1 MTLNKGNAAR
11 TLVEQADDL
20 GPIFKLLH
28 QKLPM
33 RTMIHILPEDSP
45 LKKMLFEAFDTGELA
60 SILNLASTKRDTIV
74 DFIMCY
80 LEVMTEIASAHN
92 VQAGFIENGALDPT
106 HQRMPTLNGILA
118 TCKRNISVEE
128 QQNIIDNFD
137 EIFQSFE
144 KNGCMPESVHDAVGI
159 ANDLDPHGQVV
170 RREADANREH
180 LQRCKCMNHPQVI
193 TERNELQSKSNN
205 KQLESMQ
212 KANAKFMEKVLA
224 YNNSIQKIKT
234 VLRAD
239 GLGSKLG
246 MERDESIIEKCT
258 LEHLGKLNVDSLKA
272 FIFGRSPI
280 SGKVPNKGT
289 VDGAK
294 EGDRNLIQL
303 AFECRNMPNKQ
314 YSAHVS
320 TISLHFNLSP
330 HHAIHSG
337 STSLPTNQRHH
348 CHSGRRSKS
357 PPVSGSRE
365 QSMAPSCPEISLSW
379 RPNQRPCIAHARR
392 KRSSR
397 FARPS
402 FAPSL

>member
-1 MTLNKGNAAR
+1 
-11 TLVEQADDL
+11 
-20 GPIFKLLH
+20 
-28 QKLPM
+28 
-33 RTMIHILPEDSP
+33 MIHILPEDSP

-193 TERNELQSKSNN
+193 TERNELQRKSNN

-246 MERDESIIEKCT
+246 MERDESIIEKALWNI
-258 LEHLGKLNVDSLKA
+258 LENSM
-272 FIFGRSPI
+272 
-280 SGKVPNKGT
+280 
-289 VDGAK
+289 
-294 EGDRNLIQL
+294 LI
-303 AFECRNMPNKQ
+303 P
-314 YSAHVS
+314 
-320 TISLHFNLSP
+320 
-330 HHAIHSG
+330 
-337 STSLPTNQRHH
+337 
-348 CHSGRRSKS
+348 
-357 PPVSGSRE
+357 
-365 QSMAPSCPEISLSW
+365 
-379 RPNQRPCIAHARR
+379 
-392 KRSSR
+392 
-397 FARPS
+397 
-402 FAPSL
+402 